1 MSNPF
6 GYSSNVQLPT
16 KDIVGGYTL
25 PESDIYDATIKQV
38 YIKKT
43 DSGAVGFHINA
54 TVKDVERKFVLYPA
68 IAKKDANGV
77 PLRNP
82 DNSIQVT
89 NTRVTREGT
98 EVYLDAFLIADSL
111 ARIVFGKPLA
121 HLSTDVMYIEEKDKQ
136 TKQPVQVQVAGYK
149 DFAGKEVK
157 LVLQRSVKN
166 KQAKNERT
174 GKWENTNEKT
184 QEIEL
189 VKILRKDDMLTINEI
204 DAGATAAAYAE
215 EWLKTWK
222 GKDKNNYK
230 PVAGSA
236 VASGTSSAQ
245 VPEADNPFGNV

>member
-1 MSNPF
+1 MTNPF

-16 KDIVGGYTL
+16 KDIVGGYIL

-43 DSGAVGFHINA
+43 DSGAVGFHISA
-54 TVKDVERKFVLYPA
+54 AVKDVERKFVLYPA

-89 NTRVTREGT
+89 NTRVQRDGT
-98 EVYLDAFLIADSL
+98 EVYLDAFLIADSMS
-111 ARIVFGKPLA
+111 RILFGKPLSQMP
-121 HLSTDVMYIEEKDKQ
+121 LEPIFIEEKDKQ
-136 TKQPVQVQVAGYK
+136 TKQPVQVQVMAYK
-149 DFAGKEVK
+149 DFSGKDVK

-166 KQAKNERT
+166 KQAKNEKT
-174 GKWENTNEKT
+174 GKWESTNEKT

-230 PVAGSA
+230 PVAGFA
-236 VASGTSSAQ
+236 ANSGTSSAQ
-245 VPEADNPFGNV
+245 ASEADNPFGNV

>member
-1 MSNPF
+1 MTNPF

-43 DSGAVGFHINA
+43 ESGAVGFHISA
-54 TVKDVERKFVLYPA
+54 VIKDVERKFVLYPA

-89 NTRVTREGT
+89 NTRITREGT

-111 ARIVFGKPLA
+111 ARIVFGKPLQQ
-121 HLSTDVMYIEEKDKQ
+121 LSTDPIYIEEKDKQ

-149 DFAGKEVK
+149 DFSGKEVK
-157 LVLQRSVKN
+157 FVLQRAVKN
-166 KQAKNERT
+166 KQAKNEQT

-236 VASGTSSAQ
+236 VASGTSPAQ

>member
-43 DSGAVGFHINA
+43 DSGAVGFHISA
-54 TVKDVERKFVLYPA
+54 VIKDVERKFVLYPA

-149 DFAGKEVK
+149 DFTGKEVK

>member
-1 MSNPF
+1 MTNPF

-43 DSGAVGFHINA
+43 ESGAVGFHISA
-54 TVKDVERKFVLYPA
+54 VIKDVERKFVLYPA

-157 LVLQRSVKN
+157 IVLQRAVKN

-189 VKILRKDDMLTINEI
+189 VKVLRKDDMLTINEI
-204 DAGATAAAYAE
+204 DAGATAATYAN

-230 PVAGSA
+230 PVAGAA
-236 VASGTSSAQ
+236 VESVSGQSQSI
-245 VPEADNPFGNV
+245 EADNPFGNV